1 MSDYQQQFSGEK
13 RNAPIWQVF
22 AVVIVL
28 MALSAGSFYYGSQN
42 PSSGISGGSSFGTDY
57 GSDGSTDYQ
66 TDQGTEYFDDGSSGY
81 GSQVETYILSSY
93 LGFGS
98 TSVEQALR
106 SSGFVVF
113 TRYTTGDPS
122 INARMN
128 NGCPVV
134 DQSPAAGSEVYAGS
148 TITIL
153 ADCPMTGQW

>member
-1 MSDYQQQFSGEK
+1 MSDFQQGFIGDK
-13 RNAPIWQVF
+13 INAPIWQVF
-22 AVVIVL
+22 AVVVLL
-28 MALSAGSFYYGSQN
+28 MALAAGSFYYGSQN
-42 PSSGISGGSSFGTDY
+42 PSSGLSSGSNYGTDY
-57 GSDGSTDYQ
+57 GTDGSTDYG
-66 TDQGTEYFDDGSSGY
+66 TDGGAEYFDDGSAGI

-93 LGFGS
+93 IGFGS

-128 NGCPVV
+128 NGCPVI
-134 DQSPAAGSEVYAGS
+134 DQNPVAGSEVYAGS